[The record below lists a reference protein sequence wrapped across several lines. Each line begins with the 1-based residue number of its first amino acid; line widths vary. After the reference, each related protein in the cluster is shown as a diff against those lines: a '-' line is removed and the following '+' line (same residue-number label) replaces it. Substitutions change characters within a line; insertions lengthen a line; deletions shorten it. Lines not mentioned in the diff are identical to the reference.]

1 MWIKP
6 KDVLP
11 CNQSI
16 VGRAAI
22 GKTCHLNDYLPGC
35 IRLKRFVI
43 ANLCFNQT
51 TFYARFLHFYKA
63 VVEVVFSPPLKTGFI
78 REKSCQTGL
87 TGICF
92 LRSQKRLFFDD
103 CCCCCPRRATPL
115 FELSRIANFF
125 VFLIFSL
132 SLFRSFWLPS
142 TTTTTFL
149 LFSARSLGPKNP
161 SFCFFKFEIFLDAS
175 NAGIGT
181 GSARPRDAGREGG

>member
-78 REKSCQTGL
+78 REKKL
-87 TGICF
+87 PNRF
-92 LRSQKRLFFDD
+92 DRNMFFTFTE
-103 CCCCCPRRATPL
+103 TPL
-115 FELSRIANFF
+115 FRRLLLLLSTSRDATFRTVANCKFF
-125 VFLIFSL
+125 RLFNFLSL
-132 SLFRSFWLPS
+132 SFSFVLASFDDDDYFFALF
-142 TTTTTFL
+142 
-149 LFSARSLGPKNP
+149 G
-161 SFCFFKFEIFLDAS
+161 
-175 NAGIGT
+175 
-181 GSARPRDAGREGG
+181 

>member
-22 GKTCHLNDYLPGC
+22 GKTCHLTDYLPGC

-51 TFYARFLHFYKA
+51 TFYAKFLHFFKA

-103 CCCCCPRRATPL
+103 CCCCCCPRRATPL

-132 SLFRSFWLPS
+132 SLSFSSFWLPS

-149 LFSARSLGPKNP
+149 LFSARSLGPKKSLFLLFQVRN
-161 SFCFFKFEIFLDAS
+161 FFGRFECGNWHRLCA
-175 NAGIGT
+175 
-181 GSARPRDAGREGG
+181 PP